1 MLQELD
7 ELKEAI
13 GRIGTSERG
22 EVSEGRGERSVREGS
37 VGRIASSSC
46 EGRNLLVSLHILCD
60 PSLCRLVWRV
70 CWRELDS

>member
-22 EVSEGRGERSVREGS
+22 EVSEGRGERSVGGG
-37 VGRIASSSC
+37 GR
-46 EGRNLLVSLHILCD
+46 GQ
-60 PSLCRLVWRV
+60 
-70 CWRELDS
+70 